1 MVPGLIGSGVGQ
13 INLTVDTI
21 IGTLL
26 PAGSVSLMYFA
37 DRINQLPLGVL
48 GAAAG
53 TTLLPV
59 LTRHLSA
66 GDIQAAH
73 RAQNRSVE
81 YVILLTLPAVAGLL
95 VLAGPIMIVLFGHGS
110 FTEHD
115 ALLSAQSLRAY
126 AVGLPAFIL
135 VKVLSPAFFAR
146 GDTRTPVYVGIGV
159 LVLNFVLNLLF
170 MVPLTH
176 VGPPLGQ
183 QHYGVR
189 QRSVSGCAAAA

>member
-1 MVPGLIGSGVGQ
+1 MPLWPKLTPRIRLLLRRMVPGLIGSGVGQ

-66 GDIQAAH
+66 GDIEGAH
-73 RAQNRSVE
+73 TAQNRSME
-81 YVILLTLPAVAGLL
+81 YVVLLTLPAVAGLL
-95 VLAGPIMIVLFGHGS
+95 VLA
-110 FTEHD
+110 
-115 ALLSAQSLRAY
+115 
-126 AVGLPAFIL
+126 
-135 VKVLSPAFFAR
+135 AR
-146 GDTRTPVYVGIGV
+146 
-159 LVLNFVLNLLF
+159 
-170 MVPLTH
+170 
-176 VGPPLGQ
+176 
-183 QHYGVR
+183 
-189 QRSVSGCAAAA
+189 S